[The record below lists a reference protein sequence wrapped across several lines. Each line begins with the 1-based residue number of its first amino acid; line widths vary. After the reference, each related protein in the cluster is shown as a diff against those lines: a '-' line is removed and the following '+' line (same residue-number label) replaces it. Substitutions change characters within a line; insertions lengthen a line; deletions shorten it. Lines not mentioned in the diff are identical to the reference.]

1 MNIRPAVDADAL
13 AIAAIWNSEIRQGVS
28 TFNAVEKTTAEVQAL
43 IAARAGAFFVA
54 ENDGQPLGFATYSQF
69 RGGVGYAHSMEHTV
83 YLAAAARG
91 QGVGR
96 KLMAHL
102 EKAARNK
109 GVHVLV
115 AGIGGENTAAIAF
128 HAALG
133 YAETGRLPQ
142 VGRKFDRWMDLVLM
156 QKIL

>member
-13 AIAAIWNSEIRQGVS
+13 AIAAIWNSEIRQEVS

-69 RGGVGYAHSMEHTV
+69 RGGVGYARSMEHTL
-83 YLAAAARG
+83 YLAPAARG